1 LNDFNKNDEIVS
13 DIWGGAS
20 VDIQFSKGT
29 EEYLD
34 SCIKAMEHS
43 SMCTAYFQSEES
55 RANAV
60 MEGIHRGTLY
70 VVLCSGECAGFAYFI
85 PEGAFH
91 AFHYLHL
98 IAIKEEYRGKG
109 IGKKLLEFIEN
120 ILFKSRDKIF
130 LLVGDYNPDAKIF
143 YEKSGYKYLAT
154 IPSLYR
160 KGIDEFLMMKVYDGG
175 E

>member
-1 LNDFNKNDEIVS
+1 M
-13 DIWGGAS
+13 
-20 VDIQFSKGT
+20 DIQFRKGT

-70 VVLCSGECAGFAYFI
+70 F
-85 PEGAFH
+85 
-91 AFHYLHL
+91 

-109 IGKKLLEFIEN
+109 IGKKLL
-120 ILFKSRDKIF
+120 
-130 LLVGDYNPDAKIF
+130 
-143 YEKSGYKYLAT
+143 T
-154 IPSLYR
+154 IQMQR
-160 KGIDEFLMMKVYDGG
+160 FFMRN
-175 E
+175 